1 MAQASLTLRERV
13 NNSQALRPLL
23 RRLVFYLLLLV
34 VWHLLA
40 SSGIWPDYLFPGPL
54 AVLNALIDGFQ
65 NGQFLQAA
73 LVSLQRLV
81 IGYSISLGIGMVLGL
96 LIGRFRAFEE
106 TVGSLILGLQAL
118 PSVCWLP
125 LAILW
130 LGLSEQAII
139 FVVVM
144 GALFSITL
152 GVDAG
157 IKNTPS
163 IYLKAARNLG
173 ARGVALSLQ
182 VVLPAAMPAI
192 LNGLKQGWT
201 FAWRSLMA
209 GELLFYTLS
218 LGNLLQAGRDLN
230 DASQVMAVMV
240 VIIAIG
246 VAIDGLIFAPIE
258 RRVLLYQCRSRQS
271 QQPGGHP
278 HISCGAGDIA
288 DRGKNYVGGKRR
300 GEQCEDDPGQCDHDQ
315 GRQAYHEVLAAAEK
329 LVFCATVERV
339 RQF

>member
-1 MAQASLTLRERV
+1 MMAKAIQRQSFSLRVSKASLF
-13 NNSQALRPLL
+13 PWL
-23 RRLVFYLLLLV
+23 RRGVFYLALLLV
-34 VWHLLA
+34 WEA
-40 SSGIWPDYLFPGPL
+40 IARSGIWPDYLMPGPI
-54 AVLNALIDGFQ
+54 AVLGALVSGFSS
-65 NGQFLQAA
+65 GLFLQAA
-73 LVSLQRLV
+73 LVSLERLA
-81 IGYSISLGIGMVLGL
+81 IGYGISLCIGLVLGL
-96 LIGRFRAFEE
+96 LIGRIRVLEE

-157 IKNTPS
+157 VKNTPP

-173 ARGVALSLQ
+173 ARGVALSAQ

-209 GELLFYTLS
+209 GELLYFTLS
-218 LGNLLQAGRDLN
+218 LGNLLQTGRDLN
-230 DASQVMAVMV
+230 DASQVMAVMI
-240 VIIAIG
+240 VIIVIGGAIG
-246 VAIDGLIFAPIE
+246 RLVFAP
-258 RRVLLYQCRSRQS
+258 
-271 QQPGGHP
+271 
-278 HISCGAGDIA
+278 
-288 DRGKNYVGGKRR
+288 
-300 GEQCEDDPGQCDHDQ
+300 
-315 GRQAYHEVLAAAEK
+315 
-329 LVFCATVERV
+329 F
-339 RQF
+339 